1 MSLYL
6 ITKIFMEAYIL
17 IIQFIK
23 MDLFKR
29 YFKLLFIME
38 QAIILMGIIL
48 TFMAN
53 FILFIKVMAS
63 IILLV
68 MRIIMVKD

>member
-1 MSLYL
+1 MILYL
-6 ITKIFMEAYIL
+6 ITKIFMEDYIL

-23 MDLFKR
+23 MDLYKR

-38 QAIILMGIIL
+38 QVIILMGIIL

-53 FILFIKVMAS
+53 FI
-63 IILLV
+63 
-68 MRIIMVKD
+68 